1 MGEKR
6 YESLNVPNEFKLEVF
21 YSLTTAESYKG
32 CILCVPGVCHGAW
45 CFENFLKFFPDNG
58 FDCFA
63 LSFRGHAGSLGH
75 ENLNKFGLSDYSE
88 DIKECINF
96 CLNEKKVMRSI
107 PFLLGHS
114 MGGAVVQKYIGEY
127 TNTVKGAILFASATA
142 GGMNFCKTM
151 KDGIT
156 HKNLFFAN
164 IVGLGFGNII
174 KSDSIWKSA
183 FFDKR
188 ISHDKAEI
196 YKEKLCKESRIILF
210 RDLYKK
216 YTNNNDIYIPIL
228 VVGSYA
234 DSYFKEDSLIATAE
248 AYKCSKNDTKKKLE
262 ILSDLC
268 NDMMLDE
275 VDEGWKES
283 AKVVLKFMEDN
294 K

>member
-1 MGEKR
+1 MI
-6 YESLNVPNEFKLEVF
+6 LKLRGD
-21 YSLTTAESYKG
+21 KCRI
-32 CILCVPGVCHGAW
+32 CIYYCHCTIA
-45 CFENFLKFFPDNG
+45 
-58 FDCFA
+58 
-63 LSFRGHAGSLGH
+63 
-75 ENLNKFGLSDYSE
+75 
-88 DIKECINF
+88 
-96 CLNEKKVMRSI
+96 
-107 PFLLGHS
+107 
-114 MGGAVVQKYIGEY
+114 
-127 TNTVKGAILFASATA
+127 
-142 GGMNFCKTM
+142 
-151 KDGIT
+151 
-156 HKNLFFAN
+156 KNLFFAN

-188 ISHDKAEI
+188 ISHDKAKI

-216 YTNNNDIYIPIL
+216 YTKNNDIYIPIL

-268 NDMMLDE
+268 HDMMLDE